1 MKYQFNLG
9 LWDGVFA
16 VPSCVVEK
24 YIKLASG
31 KAIKVL
37 LYLLCT
43 HEEADAKSVSRALDI
58 DAEEVEDALVF
69 WSQLEMMEAVP
80 DSEPPKQAP
89 EIDKKPAAA
98 EPPKPKAQDTA
109 PSMTPSEIAKRI
121 EADEEM
127 KFLFAGA
134 ESIYSDILNHTKQCS
149 LIWMHDYLGLPA
161 DMLLM
166 LMEYCKS
173 VGKLNVR
180 YIEKTAVSWY
190 ENGIV
195 THEAADFEITRL
207 KNLSGYQAK
216 VKAIFGI
223 QNRNLSS
230 QQEQY
235 IADWSRKNI
244 STDLVSYAYDKA
256 VDNEAKRIFSYV
268 DSILQNWYV
277 NGLDTR
283 EKIDK
288 EQPAKAKNSRP
299 ASESSYDLDL
309 FDKLAVNYPAEERSK
324 P

>member
-9 LWDGVFA
+9 LWNKVFA

-37 LYLLCT
+37 LYLLCNRVESDT
-43 HEEADAKSVSRALDI
+43 KDIANALGISEEEA
-58 DAEEVEDALVF
+58 EEAVLF
-69 WSQLEMMEAVP
+69 WNQLELMEAVA
-80 DSEPPKQAP
+80 DTEPVKPLP
-89 EIDKKPAAA
+89 EITEKPTEKEA
-98 EPPKPKAQDTA
+98 PKPKAQDTA
-109 PSMTPSEIAKRI
+109 PLMTPIEIARRV
-121 EADEEM
+121 EEDEEM

-134 ESIYSDILNHTKQCS
+134 ESIYGDILNHTKQRS
-149 LIWMHDYLGLPA
+149 LIWMRDYLGLPA

-180 YIEKTAVSWY
+180 YIEKMAVSWY
-190 ENGIV
+190 ENGIL
-195 THEAADFEITRL
+195 THEAADEEITRL
-207 KNLSGYQAK
+207 KKLSGYQAK
-216 VKAIFGI
+216 VKEIFGL

-235 IADWSRKNI
+235 ISDWSRKCI
-244 STDLVSYAYDKA
+244 SLDLVSYAYDKA
-256 VDNEAKRIFSYV
+256 MDNQAKKIFNYV

-288 EQPAKAKNSRP
+288 EQPAKAKNSTP
-299 ASESSYDLDL
+299 VSESSYDLDL
-309 FDKLAVNYPAEERSK
+309 FDKLAVNYPADERSK